1 VTVAVRERAAFERA
15 VVRVVDSGNC
25 TGCGA
30 CTLLDAG
37 LTMRLDGAGF
47 ARPARVGESTPS
59 PDALRRFKA
68 MCPGVVV
75 RAVTPAGTKRHPT
88 MGSYLGVWRAWAAD
102 PELRLRGSSGGVLT
116 ALSSWLVETG
126 EVPSVISAGASK
138 SDPRRTVSVSI
149 TTRAEALEAAGSR
162 YAPVAP
168 AGEAGRGGDQAGDG
182 SGDGSAV
189 VGKPCEITALRA
201 LHASSPGDRVEPLR
215 FSFFCAGTP
224 SQSATTALLA
234 DLGVG
239 PDRHVDELWYRGRG
253 WPGSFT
259 AITDGERVEATYDR
273 SWGQFLG
280 PTMQWRC
287 KICPDG
293 VGESSDVTAADFWT
307 TDERGYPDFAE
318 GPGYSALI
326 ARTERGLDVIERA
339 RLAGVIVTEPISMD
353 DVAAIQPFQRSRRE
367 QLFGR
372 LVGARVAGQPVP
384 RYRGFGLLRLSLQR
398 PRTTVRTLRGSFRR
412 VRAARRKVVR

>member
-1 VTVAVRERAAFERA
+1 MSATTGFDSAVA
-15 VVRVVDSGNC
+15 RVVDTGNC

-37 LTMRLDGAGF
+37 LTMRLDAAGF
-47 ARPARVGESTPS
+47 ARPVRVRESVARR
-59 PDALRRFKA
+59 DALGRFKTI
-68 MCPGVVV
+68 CPGVVV
-75 RAVTPAGTKRHPT
+75 RAANPAGSRRHPT
-88 MGSYLGVWRAWAAD
+88 MGSYFGVWRAWATD
-102 PELRLRGSSGGVLT
+102 PEVRLRGSSGGVLT

-138 SDPRRTVSVSI
+138 SDPRHTVRVAI

-162 YAPVAP
+162 YAPVAL
-168 AGEAGRGGDQAGDG
+168 AAAAGRDTADAKDRPGERP
-182 SGDGSAV
+182 AV
-189 VGKPCEITALRA
+189 VGKPCEIAALRA
-201 LHASSPGDRVEPLR
+201 LHAGSSGAGVEPLR

-224 SQSATTALLA
+224 SQTATTTLLA
-234 DLGVG
+234 DLGVE
-239 PDRHVDELWYRGRG
+239 PDHHVDELWYRGRG

-259 AITDGERVEATYDR
+259 AISAGRRVEASYDR

-293 VGESSDVTAADFWT
+293 VGESSDVTAADFWS
-307 TDERGYPDFAE
+307 TDDRGYPDFTE

-326 ARTERGLDVIERA
+326 ARTERGRDVIARA
-339 RLAGVIVTEPISMD
+339 QAAGVIAIEPISMD
-353 DVAAIQPFQRSRRE
+353 DVARIQPFQRNRRE
-367 QLFGR
+367 QLLGR
-372 LVGARVAGQPVP
+372 LLGARAAGQPVP

-412 VRAARRKVVR
+412 VRATRPKVTR